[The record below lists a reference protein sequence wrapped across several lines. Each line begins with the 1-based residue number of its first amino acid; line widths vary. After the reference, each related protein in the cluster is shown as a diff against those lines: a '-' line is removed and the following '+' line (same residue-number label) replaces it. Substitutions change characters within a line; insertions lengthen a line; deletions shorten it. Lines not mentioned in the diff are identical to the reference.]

1 MSHRS
6 EFQHVMT
13 EIRNNP
19 VKFLEENLILNPQCY
34 AHHDE
39 TSLITVN
46 ITREDGLLR
55 LKETEYDMAGSDYIL
70 FTAMRDTDS
79 PERFDAPAVV
89 SLSNQCI
96 SLRRNDISQTIQQSS
111 PLWLTNQQSGCS
123 VLIVRHGLS
132 ESGEQQYSMIHMR
145 PRDGNDFIDEL
156 TPELY
161 ANTQE
166 VLLERDIQRT
176 LANTFPNE
184 HPEAFI
190 LIPSA
195 EKFIVDGNCIQ
206 LIGIG
211 NEQGE
216 FDFYRQVYPVTGGEH
231 QVEALM
237 WAHLPA

>member
-1 MSHRS
+1 MSGN
-6 EFQHVMT
+6 
-13 EIRNNP
+13 IGANP
-19 VKFLEENLILNPQCY
+19 Y

-132 ESGEQQYSMIHMR
+132 ESGEQ
-145 PRDGNDFIDEL
+145 
-156 TPELY
+156 
-161 ANTQE
+161 
-166 VLLERDIQRT
+166 
-176 LANTFPNE
+176 
-184 HPEAFI
+184 
-190 LIPSA
+190 
-195 EKFIVDGNCIQ
+195 
-206 LIGIG
+206 
-211 NEQGE
+211 
-216 FDFYRQVYPVTGGEH
+216 
-231 QVEALM
+231 
-237 WAHLPA
+237 

>member
-1 MSHRS
+1 VGRTMKSRSYHERYHVRRSHGRS
-6 EFQHVMT
+6 DPGKRERFRSGRYLC
-13 EIRNNP
+13 IR
-19 VKFLEENLILNPQCY
+19 VRRY

-132 ESGEQQYSMIHMR
+132 ESGEQ
-145 PRDGNDFIDEL
+145 
-156 TPELY
+156 
-161 ANTQE
+161 
-166 VLLERDIQRT
+166 
-176 LANTFPNE
+176 
-184 HPEAFI
+184 
-190 LIPSA
+190 
-195 EKFIVDGNCIQ
+195 
-206 LIGIG
+206 
-211 NEQGE
+211 
-216 FDFYRQVYPVTGGEH
+216 
-231 QVEALM
+231 
-237 WAHLPA
+237 

>member
-1 MSHRS
+1 MN
-6 EFQHVMT
+6 
-13 EIRNNP
+13 EIRSNP
-19 VKFLEENLILNPQCY
+19 VKFLEEHLILNTQRY

-70 FTAMRDTDS
+70 DS

-132 ESGEQQYSMIHMR
+132 ESGEQ
-145 PRDGNDFIDEL
+145 
-156 TPELY
+156 
-161 ANTQE
+161 
-166 VLLERDIQRT
+166 
-176 LANTFPNE
+176 
-184 HPEAFI
+184 
-190 LIPSA
+190 
-195 EKFIVDGNCIQ
+195 
-206 LIGIG
+206 
-211 NEQGE
+211 
-216 FDFYRQVYPVTGGEH
+216 
-231 QVEALM
+231 
-237 WAHLPA
+237 